1 MKSGNK
7 KKTVEVEAKKRAI
20 LVSIWNPDV
29 ELYFDELEELLA
41 NIGIE
46 CIGRVVQKIERADK
60 KTYLG
65 PGKIEELKFLADSEG
80 VDFVVFDDE
89 LTSLQ
94 RRILKNE
101 MGFSLL
107 DRTEVILRIFAIN
120 AGSNEA
126 KLQVE
131 LAALKYSIPEIG
143 EMTKG
148 ASRAGGGI
156 GAKGSGEKEG
166 EYKRRNII
174 GRIRRIEQEIES
186 IKNRITQQKQG
197 RDKRRAKIVSLVGYT
212 NAGKSTLMNI
222 LTGAGVLEE
231 NRVFSTLDT
240 KLKRMYSIT
249 NKEVLVSDTVG
260 FIRKLPHVLVASFKS
275 TLDTVKYS
283 DLILHVVDV
292 SKETFKQDI
301 EVTES
306 ILDEI
311 GAAAP
316 KKIYV
321 FNKIDICNSL
331 ENIHIEID
339 AKYENAIF
347 ISAAKKINITD
358 LIEKIEALLE

>member
-156 GAKGSGEKEG
+156 GQKGQEKKKESTK
-166 EYKRRNII
+166 E
-174 GRIRRIEQEIES
+174 EI
-186 IKNRITQQKQG
+186 
-197 RDKRRAKIVSLVGYT
+197 L
-212 NAGKSTLMNI
+212 
-222 LTGAGVLEE
+222 LEE
-231 NRVFSTLDT
+231 
-240 KLKRMYSIT
+240 
-249 NKEVLVSDTVG
+249 
-260 FIRKLPHVLVASFKS
+260 
-275 TLDTVKYS
+275 
-283 DLILHVVDV
+283 
-292 SKETFKQDI
+292 
-301 EVTES
+301 
-306 ILDEI
+306 
-311 GAAAP
+311 
-316 KKIYV
+316 
-321 FNKIDICNSL
+321 
-331 ENIHIEID
+331 
-339 AKYENAIF
+339 
-347 ISAAKKINITD
+347 
-358 LIEKIEALLE
+358 